1 MTNDFYELKWLR
13 SLVERVIIDK
23 FSNDPDIIEHVYKYL
38 YINTA
43 NSSAFISC
51 FSRKP
56 DSLSQ
61 WRAYADDGRGV
72 SIGVDIQLFDIPF
85 CFPSWGSP
93 TRMLGFAPVIYNV
106 NFLLHLIEDI
116 IKQIKLKK
124 YEFNECYTLHQ
135 TLQVLSYS
143 VKKDAFIDEDEWR
156 FILPYYIDNFH
167 RTGSSR
173 FEFGYR
179 ASSMSFSKYAKLKIP
194 KSSIKEVI
202 IGPKNA
208 SLPHHLKDF
217 LQKNSFDNVHV
228 HGSQA
233 SYR

>member
-1 MTNDFYELKWLR
+1 M
-13 SLVERVIIDK
+13 
-23 FSNDPDIIEHVYKYL
+23 
-38 YINTA
+38 
-43 NSSAFISC
+43 
-51 FSRKP
+51 
-56 DSLSQ
+56 
-61 WRAYADDGRGV
+61 
-72 SIGVDIQLFDIPF
+72 QLFEVPF

-93 TRMLGFAPVIYNV
+93 TRMLGFAPVIYDV
-106 NFLLHLIEDI
+106 KFLLHLIENI

-124 YEFNECYTLHQ
+124 YELSECGMLNQ

-173 FEFGYR
+173 FEFGYQ

-228 HGSQA
+228 HKSQA